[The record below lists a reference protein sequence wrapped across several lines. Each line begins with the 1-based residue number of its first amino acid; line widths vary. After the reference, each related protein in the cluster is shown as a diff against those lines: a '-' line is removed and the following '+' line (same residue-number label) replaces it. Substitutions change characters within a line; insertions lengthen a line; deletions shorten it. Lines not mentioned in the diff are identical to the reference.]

1 MLERYNLADALNKS
15 PIENPVERQMDLMIG
30 TLLRYGVLIA
40 GVVIL
45 VGGILYL
52 FKFGGDLPQYRKFH
66 GQLADLTTIGGIFQ
80 AAASF
85 RPRGIIQLGFLLLI
99 ATPVARVA
107 FSVFAFIRQRDQIY
121 IAVTLF
127 VLALL
132 IFSLSGVHL

>member
-1 MLERYNLADALNKS
+1 
-15 PIENPVERQMDLMIG
+15 MDMMIG

-40 GVVIL
+40 GIVIL
-45 VGGILYL
+45 IGGILYL
-52 FKFGGDLPQYRKFH
+52 FRYGGDFPQYGTFH
-66 GQLADLTTIGGIFQ
+66 GQPVDLTTIGGILG

-107 FSVFAFIRQRDQIY
+107 FSVLAFIKQRDRIY

-127 VLALL
+127 VLAAL
-132 IFSLSGVHL
+132 IFSLSGGHL